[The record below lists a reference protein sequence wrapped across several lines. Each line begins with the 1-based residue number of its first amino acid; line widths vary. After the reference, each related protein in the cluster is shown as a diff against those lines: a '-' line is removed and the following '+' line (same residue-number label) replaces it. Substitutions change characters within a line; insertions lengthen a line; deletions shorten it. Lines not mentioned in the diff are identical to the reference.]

1 MTEGNMLPLITK
13 SSQGEYLFVFQDV
26 TGRVYLTH
34 LVFIRGD
41 DLGELTETITWPD
54 KYNSKKG
61 LGYLSG
67 EMIIFNCANDVG
79 LFS

>member
-1 MTEGNMLPLITK
+1 MLTEGNMLPLITK

-41 DLGELTETITWPD
+41 DLGELTETTWLD
-54 KYNSKKG
+54 KYNSKEG
-61 LGYLSG
+61 LGNLPG
-67 EMIIFNCANDVG
+67 EMIVFNCANDVG